1 MPEERLLIFNPKII
15 YHVPSKS
22 IRATPWIALEVARR
36 CKNNDSTCP
45 DTTSDYK
52 RISHVNRHLLYCIL
66 LFKKGNLIDI
76 MNLNK

>member
-1 MPEERLLIFNPKII
+1 MPKECMLIFKPKIS

-22 IRATPWIALEVARR
+22 IRATPWIALEVAKR

-52 RISHVNRHLLYCIL
+52 RISHVNRLLEISLCSIIIIYHIEWP
-66 LFKKGNLIDI
+66 N
-76 MNLNK
+76 